1 MNKKQITAMKKHRNL
16 AIGISI
22 VIGTLWLMLV
32 MYTLSADRAPK
43 TEINPGAISAS
54 SMKQHAEESKTTT
67 PTVKAPRVAP
77 SSRIQH
83 HVVTTP
89 NVNDDAPKATMHST
103 SMHLRQTSDATAHN
117 VGSGIATATYAAT
130 TSNGRSQKGV
140 SYSGLGFG
148 GNMFMLSSS
157 LALAS
162 PGARQANDLTSVRG
176 PQGRNGM
183 KQTDGPPPGPFPDPI
198 GDVAWGLMLFLTIA
212 YATMLGVR
220 RFRREER

>member
-1 MNKKQITAMKKHRNL
+1 MGKYSLHVLERKHW
-16 AIGISI
+16 
-22 VIGTLWLMLV
+22 VIFFSVLV
-32 MYTLSADRAPK
+32 GVGWFSLVLYT
-43 TEINPGAISAS
+43 ISAS
-54 SMKQHAEESKTTT
+54 KQTQVVMPGSVATQSVKTETPRSVPSIAPDWKGTRAKSVTGHEAST
-67 PTVKAPRVAP
+67 PT
-77 SSRIQH
+77 SSALLPQ
-83 HVVTTP
+83 
-89 NVNDDAPKATMHST
+89 PKMTST

-183 KQTDGPPPGPFPDPI
+183 KQTDGPPPGPFPDPV
-198 GDVAWGLMLFLTIA
+198 GDIAWGLMLLLTIA